1 MNDCTPQDTTS
12 AKALRM
18 ARANLAELVHL
29 LKPALEREALGGVA
43 RLELAL
49 DILAEEIL

>member
-1 MNDCTPQDTTS
+1 MKDRTLQDTTS

-29 LKPALEREALGGVA
+29 VKPALGREALGDVA